1 MSNMHSQN
9 TAIVTAQD
17 VRFTADQQPLLN
29 DISVRIIRGN
39 ITMVLGHNGAGKT
52 LLLSA
57 LHGLITPQHGTITGP
72 SRQKQKMVFQKP
84 VLLRRSA
91 RDYFEFLCPG
101 LDDSTMQNWFQKAQ
115 LGPRMNTPAR
125 QLSGGESQ
133 KLALIGALASEPDL
147 LFLDEPTAHLDFES
161 IRFIEAQIIA
171 ARKSG
176 TSIVMTSHN
185 RTQAERLAEHV
196 IFMENGKIVEKASAK
211 TFFSSPQ
218 TKAAKTYLKHY

>member
-1 MSNMHSQN
+1 MSDISSQN
-9 TAIVTAQD
+9 TAIVIANKIS
-17 VRFTADQQPLLN
+17 FKANGKPLLD
-29 DISVRIIRGN
+29 DISLRIASST

-57 LHGLITPQHGTITGP
+57 LHGLITPQHGTVTGP
-72 SRQKQKMVFQKP
+72 ARQKQKMVFQKP

-101 LDDSTMQNWFQKAQ
+101 LDDETVQNWFQKAQ
-115 LGPRMNTPAR
+115 LGPRVTTPAR

-133 KLALIGALASEPDL
+133 KLALIGALAGQPDL

-196 IFMENGKIVEKASAK
+196 IFMENGKIVEMAPAK

-218 TKAAKTYLKHY
+218 TKAAKTYLQHY

>member
-1 MSNMHSQN
+1 MSELSSQK
-9 TAIVTAQD
+9 TTMVTARN
-17 VRFTADQQPLLN
+17 VSFSADDRLLLN
-29 DISVRIIRGN
+29 DISVRIASGN

-57 LHGLITPQHGTITGP
+57 LHGLITPHRGTIIGP
-72 SRQKQKMVFQKP
+72 ARQKQKMVFQKP

-101 LDDSTMQNWFQKAQ
+101 LDDNTVENWFQKAK
-115 LGPRMNTPAR
+115 LGPRMTTPAR

-133 KLALIGALASEPDL
+133 KLALIGALASQPDL

-161 IRFIEAQIIA
+161 ISFIESQITA

-176 TSIVMTSHN
+176 TTIVMTSHN
-185 RTQAERLAEHV
+185 RVQAERLAEHV
-196 IFMENGKIVEKASAK
+196 IFMENGKIVETASAK

>member
-1 MSNMHSQN
+1 MSNMPSQN
-9 TAIVTAQD
+9 TAIVTAQN

-101 LDDSTMQNWFQKAQ
+101 LDDSAMLSWFQKAQ

-133 KLALIGALASEPDL
+133 KLALIGALASQPDL

-161 IRFIEAQIIA
+161 IGFIEAQIIA

-196 IFMENGKIVEKASAK
+196 IFMENGKIVEMAPAK

>member
-1 MSNMHSQN
+1 MSNMPSQN

-17 VRFTADQQPLLN
+17 VRFTADHQLLLN

-133 KLALIGALASEPDL
+133 KLALIGALASQPDL

-196 IFMENGKIVEKASAK
+196 IFMENGKIVEVASAK

>member
-1 MSNMHSQN
+1 MPRQN

-17 VRFTADQQPLLN
+17 VRFTADHQLLLS

-39 ITMVLGHNGAGKT
+39 ITLVLGHNGAGKT

-101 LDDSTMQNWFQKAQ
+101 LDHSTMQNWFQKAQ

-133 KLALIGALASEPDL
+133 KLALIGALASQPDL

-171 ARKSG
+171 ARESG

-196 IFMENGKIVEKASAK
+196 IFMENGKIVEVASAK

>member
-1 MSNMHSQN
+1 MSNMPCQN
-9 TAIVTAQD
+9 SAIVTAQD

-101 LDDSTMQNWFQKAQ
+101 LDHSTMQNWFQKAQ

-133 KLALIGALASEPDL
+133 KLALIGALASQPDL

-196 IFMENGKIVEKASAK
+196 IFMENGKIVEVASAK

>member
-1 MSNMHSQN
+1 MSNMPSQN

-17 VRFTADQQPLLN
+17 VRFTADQQLLLN

-133 KLALIGALASEPDL
+133 KLALIGALASQPDL

-161 IRFIEAQIIA
+161 IGFIEAQIIA
-171 ARKSG
+171 ARKFG

-196 IFMENGKIVEKASAK
+196 IFMENGKIVEMAPAKA
-211 TFFSSPQ
+211 FFSSPQ

>member
-1 MSNMHSQN
+1 MSKIPSQN
-9 TAIVTAQD
+9 AAIVTAHD

-29 DISVRIIRGN
+29 DVSVRIIRGN

-57 LHGLITPQHGTITGP
+57 LHGLITPQHGTVSGP

-101 LDDSTMQNWFQKAQ
+101 RDDRTVQNWFQKAQ
-115 LGPRMNTPAR
+115 LSPRMNTPAR
-125 QLSGGESQ
+125 QLSGGEAQ
-133 KLALIGALASEPDL
+133 KLALIGALASQPDL

-161 IRFIEAQIIA
+161 IGFIEAQIVA

-196 IFMENGKIVEKASAK
+196 IFMENGKIVERAPAK

>member
-1 MSNMHSQN
+1 MSNMPSQN

-17 VRFTADQQPLLN
+17 VRFTADHQLLLN

-57 LHGLITPQHGTITGP
+57 LHGLITPQHGTISGP

-101 LDDSTMQNWFQKAQ
+101 LDDDTVQNWFQKAQ

-133 KLALIGALASEPDL
+133 KLALIGALASQPDL

-196 IFMENGKIVEKASAK
+196 IFMENGKIVEMAFAK
-211 TFFSSPQ
+211 TFFASPQ
-218 TKAAKTYLKHY
+218 TEAAKTYLKHY

>member
-1 MSNMHSQN
+1 MSDPSHQN
-9 TAIVTAQD
+9 SAIVIASKIS
-17 VRFTADQQPLLN
+17 FIADGKPLL
-29 DISVRIIRGN
+29 DDVSLSIASST

-57 LHGLITPQHGTITGP
+57 LHGLITPQHGSISGP
-72 SRQKQKMVFQKP
+72 SRNRQKMVFQKP
-84 VLLRRSA
+84 ILLRRSA
-91 RDYFEFLCPG
+91 RDYFEFLCSG
-101 LDDSTMQNWFQKAQ
+101 LDDNAVQDWFQKAQ

-133 KLALIGALASEPDL
+133 KLALIGALASQPDL

-161 IRFIEAQIIA
+161 IAFIEAQITA

-176 TSIVMTSHN
+176 TTIVMTSHN
-185 RTQAERLAEHV
+185 RTQAERLAENV
-196 IFMENGKIVEKASAK
+196 IFMENGKIVEMASAK

-218 TKAAKTYLKHY
+218 TKAAKTYLQHY

>member
-1 MSNMHSQN
+1 MSNMPSHN

-39 ITMVLGHNGAGKT
+39 ITLVLGHNGAGKT

-101 LDDSTMQNWFQKAQ
+101 LYDSTMQNWFQKAQ

-125 QLSGGESQ
+125 QLSGGE
-133 KLALIGALASEPDL
+133 
-147 LFLDEPTAHLDFES
+147 
-161 IRFIEAQIIA
+161 
-171 ARKSG
+171 
-176 TSIVMTSHN
+176 
-185 RTQAERLAEHV
+185 
-196 IFMENGKIVEKASAK
+196 
-211 TFFSSPQ
+211 
-218 TKAAKTYLKHY
+218 

>member
-1 MSNMHSQN
+1 MSNIPSQN
-9 TAIVTAQD
+9 TAIVTAKD
-17 VRFTADQQPLLN
+17 VRFAADQQPLLN
-29 DISVRIIRGN
+29 DISVRIIKGN

-133 KLALIGALASEPDL
+133 KLALIGALASQPDL

-196 IFMENGKIVEKASAK
+196 IFMENGKIVEMAPAK

>member
-1 MSNMHSQN
+1 MSNMPRQN

-101 LDDSTMQNWFQKAQ
+101 LDDSMMQNWFQKAQ

-133 KLALIGALASEPDL
+133 KLALIGALASQPDL

-161 IRFIEAQIIA
+161 IGFIEAQIIA
-171 ARKSG
+171 ARKFG

-196 IFMENGKIVEKASAK
+196 IFMENGKIVEMAPAK

-218 TKAAKTYLKHY
+218 TKAAKTYLEHY

>member
-1 MSNMHSQN
+1 MSDPSHQN
-9 TAIVTAQD
+9 SAIVIASKIS
-17 VRFTADQQPLLN
+17 FIADGKPLLDDVSLSIASN
-29 DISVRIIRGN
+29 T

-57 LHGLITPQHGTITGP
+57 LHGLITPQHGSISGP
-72 SRQKQKMVFQKP
+72 SRNRQKMVFQKP
-84 VLLRRSA
+84 ILLRRSA
-91 RDYFEFLCPG
+91 RDYFEFLCSG
-101 LDDSTMQNWFQKAQ
+101 LDDSTVQDWFQKAQ

-133 KLALIGALASEPDL
+133 KLALIGALAGQPDL

-161 IRFIEAQIIA
+161 IAFIEAQITA

-176 TSIVMTSHN
+176 TTIVMTSHN
-185 RTQAERLAEHV
+185 RTQAERLAEYV
-196 IFMENGKIVEKASAK
+196 IFMENGKIVEMASAK

>member
-1 MSNMHSQN
+1 MSDFSRQN
-9 TAIVTAQD
+9 AAMVTAAN
-17 VRFTADQQPLLN
+17 VSFTADGQRLLN
-29 DISVRIIRGN
+29 DISVLITRGN

-57 LHGLITPQHGTITGP
+57 LHGLITPQHGTITSP
-72 SRQKQKMVFQKP
+72 SREKQKMVFQKP

-101 LDDSTMQNWFQKAQ
+101 LDDSTVQNWFQKAQ
-115 LGPRMNTPAR
+115 LSPRMNTPAR
-125 QLSGGESQ
+125 QLSGGEAQ
-133 KLALIGALASEPDL
+133 KLALIGALASQPDL

-161 IRFIEAQIIA
+161 IGFIEAQIVA

-185 RTQAERLAEHV
+185 RTQAERLAEYV
-196 IFMENGKIVEKASAK
+196 IFMENGKIVERASAK

>member
-1 MSNMHSQN
+1 MSDMSGQN
-9 TAIVTAQD
+9 TAMVTAKN
-17 VRFTADQQPLLN
+17 VSFTANGQRLLN
-29 DISVRIIRGN
+29 DISVQITSGN
-39 ITMVLGHNGAGKT
+39 ITVVLGHNGAGKT

-101 LDDSTMQNWFQKAQ
+101 LDDSTVQNWFQKAQ
-115 LGPRMNTPAR
+115 LGPQMTTPAR

-133 KLALIGALASEPDL
+133 KLALIGALASQPDL

-161 IRFIEAQIIA
+161 IGFIESQITA

-176 TSIVMTSHN
+176 TTIVMTSHN
-185 RTQAERLAEHV
+185 RVQAERLAEHV
-196 IFMENGKIVEKASAK
+196 IFMENGEIVETASAK

-218 TKAAKTYLKHY
+218 TKAARTYLKHY

>member
-1 MSNMHSQN
+1 MSNMPSQN

-133 KLALIGALASEPDL
+133 KLALIGALASQPDL

-196 IFMENGKIVEKASAK
+196 IFMENGKIVEMAPAK

-218 TKAAKTYLKHY
+218 TKAAKTYLQHY

>member
-1 MSNMHSQN
+1 MSNMRGQN

-17 VRFTADQQPLLN
+17 VRFTADRQVLLN

-133 KLALIGALASEPDL
+133 KIALIGALASQPDL

-176 TSIVMTSHN
+176 TSVVMTSHN

-196 IFMENGKIVEKASAK
+196 IFMENGKIVEMAPAK

-218 TKAAKTYLKHY
+218 TKAAKTYLQHY

>member
-1 MSNMHSQN
+1 MSNMPSQN

-57 LHGLITPQHGTITGP
+57 LHGLITPQDGTITGP

-115 LGPRMNTPAR
+115 LGPRVNTPAR

-133 KLALIGALASEPDL
+133 KLALIGALASQPDL

-196 IFMENGKIVEKASAK
+196 IFMENGKIVEVASAK

>member
-1 MSNMHSQN
+1 MSELTSQN
-9 TAIVTAQD
+9 TAMVAARNIS
-17 VRFTADQQPLLN
+17 FIADGQLLLD
-29 DISVRIIRGN
+29 DISLSIASGTV
-39 ITMVLGHNGAGKT
+39 TMVLGHNGAGKT

-57 LHGLITPQHGTITGP
+57 LHGLIMPQRGAVTGP
-72 SRQKQKMVFQKP
+72 SRHKQKMVFQKP

-101 LDDSTMQNWFQKAQ
+101 LDDNTVKNWFQKAQ
-115 LGPRMNTPAR
+115 LGPRMTTPAR

-133 KLALIGALASEPDL
+133 KLALIAALASQPDL

-161 IRFIEAQIIA
+161 IGFIESQITA
-171 ARKSG
+171 ACKSG
-176 TSIVMTSHN
+176 TTIVMTSHN
-185 RTQAERLAEHV
+185 RVQAERLAEHV
-196 IFMENGKIVEKASAK
+196 IFMENGKIVETASAK

>member
-1 MSNMHSQN
+1 MPQ
-9 TAIVTAQD
+9 
-17 VRFTADQQPLLN
+17 
-29 DISVRIIRGN
+29 RG
-39 ITMVLGHNGAGKT
+39 TV
-52 LLLSA
+52 
-57 LHGLITPQHGTITGP
+57 TGP
-72 SRQKQKMVFQKP
+72 ARQKQKMVFQKP

-101 LDDSTMQNWFQKAQ
+101 LDDNTVQNWFQKAQ
-115 LGPRMNTPAR
+115 LGPRMTTPAR

-133 KLALIGALASEPDL
+133 KLALIGALASQPDL

-161 IRFIEAQIIA
+161 IGFIESQITA

-176 TSIVMTSHN
+176 TTMVMTSHN
-185 RTQAERLAEHV
+185 RVQAERLAEHV
-196 IFMENGKIVEKASAK
+196 IFMENGKIVETASAK

>member
-1 MSNMHSQN
+1 MSNIPSQN

-17 VRFTADQQPLLN
+17 VRFAADQQPLLN
-29 DISVRIIRGN
+29 DISVRIIKGN

-101 LDDSTMQNWFQKAQ
+101 LDGSTMQNWFQKAQ

-133 KLALIGALASEPDL
+133 KLALIGALASQPDL

-161 IRFIEAQIIA
+161 IRFIEAQIIS

-196 IFMENGKIVEKASAK
+196 IFMENGKIVETAPAK

-218 TKAAKTYLKHY
+218 TKAAKIYLKHY

>member
-1 MSNMHSQN
+1 MSDPSHQN
-9 TAIVTAQD
+9 PAIVIASKIS
-17 VRFTADQQPLLN
+17 FIADGKPLLD
-29 DISVRIIRGN
+29 DISLSIASST

-57 LHGLITPQHGTITGP
+57 LHGLITPQHGSISGP
-72 SRQKQKMVFQKP
+72 SRNRQKMVFQKP
-84 VLLRRSA
+84 ILLRRSA
-91 RDYFEFLCPG
+91 RDYFEFLCSG
-101 LDDSTMQNWFQKAQ
+101 LDDSTVQGWFQKAQ

-133 KLALIGALASEPDL
+133 KLALIGALASQPDL

-161 IRFIEAQIIA
+161 IAFIEAQITA

-176 TSIVMTSHN
+176 TTIVMTSHN
-185 RTQAERLAEHV
+185 RTQAERLAENV
-196 IFMENGKIVEKASAK
+196 IFMENGKIVEMASAK

>member
-1 MSNMHSQN
+1 MSDISSQN
-9 TAIVTAQD
+9 TTMLTARN
-17 VRFTADQQPLLN
+17 VRFSADGQLLLN
-29 DISVRIIRGN
+29 NVTVRINSGN

-57 LHGLITPQHGTITGP
+57 LHGVITPQHGTVIGP

-101 LDDSTMQNWFQKAQ
+101 LDDSTIQNWFQKAQ
-115 LGPRMNTPAR
+115 LGPRMTTPAR

-133 KLALIGALASEPDL
+133 KLALIGALASQPDL

-161 IRFIEAQIIA
+161 IGFIEAQIIA

-176 TSIVMTSHN
+176 TTIVMTSHN

-196 IFMENGKIVEKASAK
+196 IFMENGKIVEMAPAN

-218 TKAAKTYLKHY
+218 TQAAKTYLKHY